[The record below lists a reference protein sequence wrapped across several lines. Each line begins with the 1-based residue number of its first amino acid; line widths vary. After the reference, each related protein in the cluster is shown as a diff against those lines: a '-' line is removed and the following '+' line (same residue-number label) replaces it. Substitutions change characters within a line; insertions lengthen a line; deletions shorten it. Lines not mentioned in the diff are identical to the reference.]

1 MAENAT
7 EKAARYLVEG
17 RLNVERVSVIA
28 GLDWIIA
35 TCRGSDQ
42 VYRLGWDPRPG
53 AAHGWR
59 CSCEANTK
67 FNRLCSHLRALQLVT
82 TKPT

>member
-7 EKAARYLVEG
+7 QKAARYLAEG
-17 RLNVERVSVIA
+17 RLNVERVGA
-28 GLDWIIA
+28 PRPQNWIIA

-42 VYRLGWDPRPG
+42 VYKLGYDPRPG
-53 AAHGWR
+53 KDQGWR

-67 FNRLCSHLRALQLVT
+67 FNRLCSHLRALQLVV
-82 TKPT
+82 TKPE